1 MKLYEVTDAIKMWI
15 RTVQEMYRSEINV
28 EFLTE
33 RKDYLRYIIESAN
46 YLAEL
51 VVEPEGFHPHRFV
64 WFEALDKR
72 KDSLQKPY
80 VYFDEKDSSIENIIE
95 NLNKGISYM
104 IEEIR

>member
-1 MKLYEVTDAIKMWI
+1 MKLYEVTDAIKIWI
-15 RTVQEMYRSEINV
+15 KTVQEMYRSEINV

-80 VYFDEKDSSIENIIE
+80 VYFDEKNSSIENIIE

-104 IEEIR
+104 IEEIC

>member
-1 MKLYEVTDAIKMWI
+1 MKLYEVTDAIKIWI
-15 RTVQEMYRSEINV
+15 RAVQEMYRSEINV

-33 RKDYLRYIIESAN
+33 HKDYLRYIIESAN

-80 VYFDEKDSSIENIIE
+80 VYFDEKNSSIENIIE
-95 NLNKGISYM
+95 NLSKGISYM
-104 IEEIR
+104 IEEIC

>member
-95 NLNKGISYM
+95 NLSKGISYM

>member
-80 VYFDEKDSSIENIIE
+80 VYFDEKNSSIENIIE

-104 IEEIR
+104 IEEIC